1 MIRITDTPKPRD
13 RFGSIPI
20 REGKPQPIP
29 SQEVYLPRRP
39 KKNFLWPWL
48 KRIVILLLGATL
60 ILVIISPLLV
70 PYLTTTLLAEKLSA
84 TLNRSV
90 TIPRGEFNPLT
101 CTLTLSHIIVGPD
114 LSKSHDPV
122 DPLLSAGKTT
132 IAFEPKRLLDQEIA
146 STLSVEHSF
155 LHLVRQKDGSYN
167 TGQTMA
173 ALLVDMPVLPLR
185 FSCKSITISDSR
197 LVFDDELNGKTHLAE
212 DISLSITSGAAAPD
226 QANPFRLQ
234 ATINGIVIT
243 QNGPTGPSISSSQ
256 ASAPTEPG
264 GDGDNPGVPV
274 DPAAKAAEAIALAQD
289 LNQAA
294 RQYLQTPVNPPATD
308 RPKPPIAP

>member
-1 MIRITDTPKPRD
+1 MIRITPPKKPRD

-20 REGKPQPIP
+20 RQGK
-29 SQEVYLPRRP
+29 SQQILSQGAYLPRRP
-39 KKNFLWPWL
+39 KKIFLWTWL

-60 ILVIISPLLV
+60 ILVIVSPLLI
-70 PYLTTTLLAEKLSA
+70 PYLATTLLAEQLSA

-114 LSKSHDPV
+114 LSKPQDPV

-132 IAFEPKRLLDQEIA
+132 IAFQPKRLLDQEIA
-146 STLSVEHSF
+146 STLSIEHSF
-155 LHLVRQKDGSYN
+155 LHLVRQKDGNYN

-173 ALLVDMPVLPLR
+173 ALLASMPVLPLR
-185 FSCKSITISDSR
+185 FSCKSVTFIDSR

-212 DISLSITSGAAAPD
+212 DISLSITPGAAAPD
-226 QANPFRLQ
+226 QWNPSRLQ

-243 QNGPTGPSISSSQ
+243 KNGPTGPSISSGQ
-256 ASAPTEPG
+256 APAPTEPG
-264 GDGDNPGVPV
+264 GDDNPGVPV
-274 DPAAKAAEAIALAQD
+274 DPAAKAAEAIALVQD
-289 LNQAA
+289 LTQAA
-294 RQYLQTPVNPPATD
+294 RQYLQTSVNPPTTG
-308 RPKPPIAP
+308 RPQPLIAP